1 MPSPPPWAVSR
12 TPLVNRLRATST
24 SVVMLVAPAGY
35 GKTTLAAQWAERER
49 RPCAWLTVDESDD
62 DAAVLLARVAKALER
77 IRPDDAPPVAP
88 ARRPKDWSTELQ
100 RLASRLST
108 LRGLRARGR
117 RGAPASFAQRDEGAR
132 DAGRARP
139 GGIDADA
146 GGTPRPVA
154 ADRASSRG
162 REVARAA
169 CCRPGAEPPGE
180 RGAAALPG
188 RGSHATTMPPS
199 WSSAARAGRR
209 VSRLSALAA
218 REHAGGLDHA
228 LPGGDDR
235 FLAEYFQLR
244 VSVPADGRAADV
256 PPANIGARAPDRPGL
271 RRRAEAEGLG
281 PHPRVARAPAPAR
294 RPARPARR
302 GVPLPSAAA

>member
-1 MPSPPPWAVSR
+1 M
-12 TPLVNRLRATST
+12 NRLRATST
-24 SVVMLVAPAGY
+24 SLVMLVAPAGY

-62 DAAVLLARVAKALER
+62 DAAVLLARLADALER

-108 LRGLRARGR
+108 LRDFVLVVDEAQLLRSRNATKVLATLAERVPAGSTLTLVGRLAPSLPIARLRADGR
-117 RGAPASFAQRDEGAR
+117 LLELRAADLALSRRESEALLRCL
-132 DAGRARP
+132 DAGLTDDDAAELVERCEGWAA
-139 GGIDADA
+139 GI
-146 GGTPRPVA
+146 
-154 ADRASSRG
+154 
-162 REVARAA
+162 
-169 CCRPGAEPPGE
+169 C
-180 RGAAALPG
+180 
-188 RGSHATTMPPS
+188 
-199 WSSAARAGRR
+199 
-209 VSRLSALAA
+209 LSALAA

-235 FLAEYFQLR
+235 FLAEYFRSEFL
-244 VSVPADGRAADV
+244 VPADGRAADV

-271 RRRAEAEGLG
+271 RRRAEAKGLG
-281 PHPRVARAPAPAR
+281 PRPRFARAPAPAR

-302 GVPLPSAAA
+302 GVPLPPAVA